1 MPLVPLITN
10 SGPSASLYAP
20 AAGGGGGGGGPNPSV
35 SSLTLGV
42 GGQIEFMND
51 NTWDTQGIAWAT
63 DATNTSSII
72 IQPTYATN
80 EAGAAGKVVIGV
92 ALGSAAATNYW
103 DVAARG
109 IYLEGTGFPPA
120 AGAYL
125 CSDPNNVGSA
135 YVSSLNVS
143 SLNGAAPGG
152 GGSGPNLS
160 VSSINVSSGGY
171 IEMFTG
177 PSNDTGRII
186 GYSDTNNASSMSLF
200 VGFVPN
206 YASKVNGTDGLWL
219 VENDSTGVNQ
229 AFGDFGAGRLVVLGN
244 NAGPSKKVPVLD
256 SDGAGSLEINGVGA
270 LNISTNIVEVPYAL
284 TTISTLVVSSING
297 AAPGGGAI
305 SNFSTASISSLSVS
319 SINGGPIA
327 GNPYPQNST
336 LKTSD
341 GTGLSIN
348 ASSLT
353 TLAAYSTISS
363 HFYTVSVDIGPRQ
376 LTQAFGPNDGFQ
388 TQLTTDDGLVNIL
401 NDGLW
406 SQISTLN
413 NLAVTPALG
422 GSATFKAGG
431 SFFTIDIY
439 NTYANTLS
447 TNLNAI
453 FAVDHGPGN

>member
-1 MPLVPLITN
+1 MTSAVPPTSGALPIVESAN
-10 SGPSASLYAP
+10 LSSGPY
-20 AAGGGGGGGGPNPSV
+20 GGGGGGSIGPNPVVSTLTLNPSGGIQGSVVQLNNPSLGSFPTNGFTFNTANSGAGSFAITNPDTGSVHNTLTISQFNGGEAIITTYNNSAATYNSLAIQASTTSISSLIV
-35 SSLTLGV
+35 SS
-42 GGQIEFMND
+42 I
-51 NTWDTQGIAWAT
+51 
-63 DATNTSSII
+63 
-72 IQPTYATN
+72 
-80 EAGAAGKVVIGV
+80 
-92 ALGSAAATNYW
+92 
-103 DVAARG
+103 
-109 IYLEGTGFPPA
+109 
-120 AGAYL
+120 
-125 CSDPNNVGSA
+125 
-135 YVSSLNVS
+135 
-143 SLNGAAPGG
+143 NGAAPGG
-152 GGSGPNLS
+152 GGGAGPNLS

-186 GYSDTNNASSMSLF
+186 GYRDINNASSMSLF

-219 VENDSTGVNQ
+219 IENDSTGVNQ

-244 NAGPSKKVPVLD
+244 NAGASKPVPVLD
-256 SDGAGSLEINGVGA
+256 SDGNGNLEVNAVGA
-270 LNISTNIVEVPYAL
+270 LTISTVNFFVPYAE
-284 TTISTLVVSSING
+284 TTISSLSVSSING
-297 AAPGGGAI
+297 AAPGGGG
-305 SNFSTASISSLSVS
+305 T
-319 SINGGPIA
+319 
-327 GNPYPQNST
+327 YPQNST

-413 NLAVTPALG
+413 NLAITPELG

-439 NTYANTLS
+439 NTYASTLS